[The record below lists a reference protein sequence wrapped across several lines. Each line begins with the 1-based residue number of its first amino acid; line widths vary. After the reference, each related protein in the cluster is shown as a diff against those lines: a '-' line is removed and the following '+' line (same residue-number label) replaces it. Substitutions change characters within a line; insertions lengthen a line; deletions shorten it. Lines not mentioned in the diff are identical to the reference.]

1 MELLNKL
8 LLPNHALYRYAGFLV
23 MYFEGQAPTD
33 GPSLKAAIDIYDIED
48 VYNKCLGFA
57 TLRSDGTGSG
67 SVILTQMTDRVAL
80 KGSPFNY
87 FTKYALTAVPTLQLG
102 SPPDRIAVCGGTEP
116 YAKVGKLGM
125 AGICRMHLMPWAGLD
140 GMATDVPR
148 CLGVSSELAQP
159 SSGSMAM
166 EWEWEVAREFG
177 GILRAG
183 SDALLNA
190 GTHTLAVDAWVNEA
204 WEQVL
209 APQTRAGNVN
219 TATHHRFT
227 KNVVTTKLR
236 LRWST
241 QPGSYSNGSHGCIPL
256 EVKTSVPAPKAVPSI
271 QWAALLPLDRY
282 DSGAV
287 VWKFLERKDLPIP
300 MLVGKVGGPGD
311 GAGFDIIIS
320 QKDGLLSSDL
330 PTVTGVKLNCVNA
343 KE

>member
-1 MELLNKL
+1 MELHNKL

-23 MYFEGQAPTD
+23 MYFGGQAPTD
-33 GPSLKAAIDIYDIED
+33 GASLKAAIDIYDFED
-48 VYNKCLGFA
+48 MYNKCLGFA
-57 TLRSDGTGSG
+57 TLRSDPATIG
-67 SVILTQMTDRVAL
+67 SVTLTQMTDRVAL
-80 KGSPFNY
+80 KGSPINY
-87 FTKYALTAVPTLQLG
+87 FIKYALTAVPTLQLG

-125 AGICRMHLMPWAGLD
+125 AGLCRMHLMQWAGLD

-148 CLGVSSELAQP
+148 CLGVSNDLIQP
-159 SSGSMAM
+159 GAGKMSM
-166 EWEWEVAREFG
+166 EWEWDVAREFG
-177 GILRAG
+177 GILRSG
-183 SDALLNA
+183 SDYLLNP
-190 GTHTLAVDAWVNEA
+190 GEHTLAVDAWVNGA

-209 APQTRAGNVN
+209 APQTRPQNGN
-219 TATHHRFT
+219 TAIHHLFT

-241 QPGSYSNGSHGCIPL
+241 MAGTYSNGSHGCIPL
-256 EVKTSVPAPKAVPSI
+256 EVKASTPAPKAVPPI
-271 QWAALLPLDRY
+271 EWAALVPLNRY
-282 DSGAV
+282 SGAA
-287 VWKFLERKDLPIP
+287 VWKKLERKDLPIP